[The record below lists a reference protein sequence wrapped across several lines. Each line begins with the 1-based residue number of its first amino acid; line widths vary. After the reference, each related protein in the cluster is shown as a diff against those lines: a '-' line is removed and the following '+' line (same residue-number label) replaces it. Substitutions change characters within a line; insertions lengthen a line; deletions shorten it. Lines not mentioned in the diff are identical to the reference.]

1 MPFPREMCLGSS
13 PLENLWQKRLAGQ
26 DQSVPNVQNE
36 RKVRFHPIDPQGGTE
51 LSLYKCKKPPG
62 LDSPWSCSLHLG
74 NVFFTECSFLGVFL
88 SLNKEMSGLCL
99 STEVRN
105 EIHLNVTSPLGVT
118 KYAEKLEYLLVV
130 YTLELFF
137 SYLYGSWQDRTIYW
151 ELNNDICYQEYQIQ

>member
-1 MPFPREMCLGSS
+1 M
-13 PLENLWQKRLAGQ
+13 
-26 DQSVPNVQNE
+26 
-36 RKVRFHPIDPQGGTE
+36 
-51 LSLYKCKKPPG
+51 
-62 LDSPWSCSLHLG
+62 
-74 NVFFTECSFLGVFL
+74 FF

-137 SYLYGSWQDRTIYW
+137 FLFIWILTDRTIY
-151 ELNNDICYQEYQIQ
+151 